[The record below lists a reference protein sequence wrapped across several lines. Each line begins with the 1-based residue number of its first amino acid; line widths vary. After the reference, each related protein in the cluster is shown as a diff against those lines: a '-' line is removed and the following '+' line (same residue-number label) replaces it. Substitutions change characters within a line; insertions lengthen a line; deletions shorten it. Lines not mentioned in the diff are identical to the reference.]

1 MSLLPLLLVAE
12 DGDLESLELMLAEN
26 AVLYEDGDAL
36 TGASRIA
43 VRLADAAGR
52 DGPCDV
58 QLTTVDGRPGRL
70 LRGYAG
76 NAVEA
81 LSIDD
86 RDGRITAVRIVRDPD
101 DLARLMRQ
109 DREPE
114 MRATA

>member
-1 MSLLPLLLVAE
+1 MSLLPFLLAAE
-12 DGDLESLELMLAEN
+12 DGDLDSLELMLAEN

-58 QLTTVDGRPGRL
+58 QLATVDGRPGRL
-70 LRGYAG
+70 LRNFAG
-76 NAVEA
+76 DVVDA

-86 RDGRITAVRIVRDPD
+86 IGGRIQNVYVVRSRDE
-101 DLARLMRQ
+101 LATL
-109 DREPE
+109 
-114 MRATA
+114 